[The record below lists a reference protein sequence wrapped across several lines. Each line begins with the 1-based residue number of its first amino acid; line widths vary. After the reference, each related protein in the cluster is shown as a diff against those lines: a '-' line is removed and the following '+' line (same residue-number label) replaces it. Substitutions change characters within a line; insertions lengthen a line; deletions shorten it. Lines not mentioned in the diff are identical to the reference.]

1 MDAAAL
7 LCNICPKRPT
17 FSDVS
22 HLLTHISSKA
32 HLSHYFKL
40 QVRSH
45 QEQQAVTLLREYD
58 RWYKANN
65 LAKLLSDRM
74 SSKDARR
81 KKTHEKINTDRGVE
95 HQTTGPLST
104 AYLSP
109 QNPLPDYLDPRL
121 SRSYV
126 VTDSEPGST
135 TSPHTSSHAALP
147 GSSYYLSDS
156 YPGLEHPLTSA
167 STPKQPTQ
175 RISSIWKHESR
186 QDREDQD
193 TSAQATLYW
202 SKPLGS
208 ETDAVPVSSNE
219 SNCDPFIDDNDN
231 DSVDFPANSEIDK
244 ERADEIARLKGVLWP
259 GMDIF
264 DSATEQ
270 MRRRRNQKKD
280 ESILKMMEKTSL
292 CVEPTELVFSPTGV
306 LRKQRV
312 ISGNVE
318 DSSPLKGE
326 TPIPKRRANRPKRI
340 LSQVDSNIHRGQDRK
355 RNRRTTK
362 RSESIVNEDIDGS
375 NIPLLRAP
383 LAPQRPP
390 RYGSRGDDMDEFA
403 MTFKDNKLKPH
414 TGFTVFRDMPNQY
427 NADSIDHHRGDGS
440 HSAASA
446 SPHPIFLLRDF
457 TANADAY
464 QLSPG
469 NHDSSLT
476 ERTLGMTMDK
486 ENIEP
491 LLDVRGRIDP
501 LVDWYCPSLTGH
513 LTSDIG
519 YPPQYFFGDA
529 RPVGF
534 SPFDN
539 QESPTRYSFNPL
551 TVSLPRA
558 PADDNPVYTARVD
571 NKSKPQCGTQPGS
584 PEATISEVDEGEFE
598 RLYLDGSSC

>member
-74 SSKDARR
+74 SSKEARR
-81 KKTHEKINTDRGVE
+81 KKTHEKINTDREVE
-95 HQTTGPLST
+95 HRTTEPLST
-104 AYLSP
+104 ACLSS

-126 VTDSEPGST
+126 VTDSGPAIT
-135 TSPHTSSHAALP
+135 TSPHTSKHS
-147 GSSYYLSDS
+147 
-156 YPGLEHPLTSA
+156 LTSA

-175 RISSIWKHESR
+175 PISCIWKQEPR
-186 QDREDQD
+186 PDPEDQD

-202 SKPLGS
+202 SKTLGN
-208 ETDAVPVSSNE
+208 ETDVIPLSSNQY
-219 SNCDPFIDDNDN
+219 NCDPFIDDNDN
-231 DSVDFPANSEIDK
+231 DSVDFPTICEIDK

-292 CVEPTELVFSPTGV
+292 CVEPTELVFSPTGI

-340 LSQVDSNIHRGQDRK
+340 LSQVDPNIHRGQDRK

-362 RSESIVNEDIDGS
+362 RSESIVDEDIDGS
-375 NIPLLRAP
+375 NIPLLRAS
-383 LAPQRPP
+383 LAPQHPP
-390 RYGSRGDDMDEFA
+390 RYGSHGDDMDEFA
-403 MTFKDNKLKPH
+403 MTSKDNKIKPP
-414 TGFTVFRDMPNQY
+414 TGFTVFRDLPNQY
-427 NADSIDHHRGDGS
+427 NAGAIDLHRGDGS
-440 HSAASA
+440 HSAASV
-446 SPHPIFLLRDF
+446 SPHPIFLLRDY
-457 TANADAY
+457 TTNADAY
-464 QLSPG
+464 PLSPG
-469 NHDSSLT
+469 NHASTLT
-476 ERTLGMTMDK
+476 ERALIMSMEK

-501 LVDWYCPSLTGH
+501 LVDWHSPSLTGH

-529 RPVGF
+529 RSVGF

-539 QESPTRYSFNPL
+539 QESPTGYSFNPL
-551 TVSLPRA
+551 TVSLPRV
-558 PADDNPVYTARVD
+558 PADDNPVYTARVN

-584 PEATISEVDEGEFE
+584 PEATVSEVDEGEFE